1 MTSTSGVTL
10 ISAFRPPRFEPTSI
24 AMAELPLRRT
34 LDSDRRRY
42 AVFLM
47 K

>member
-10 ISAFRPPRFEPTSI
+10 ISDFGPPFVPPTSI
-24 AMAELPLRRT
+24 AMAEPSSYAFR
-34 LDSDRRRY
+34 SY